1 MTQAA
6 VSTQEVV
13 NFDLSSESVPQAPVQ
28 VFKNPIPVAVLLVPV
43 VAVDP
48 KDGIE
53 KLGVLTVRRGI
64 EPQKGFLA
72 LPGGYMGYETW
83 RAAGRRE
90 LMEETGLV
98 LAPETPI
105 ELLNIESVRES
116 TRIII
121 FGETPPI
128 REEALTGFLP
138 NEEVQELQIIFGPE
152 ELAFSTHTD
161 AVRDFFSRGAAH

>member
-6 VSTQEVV
+6 VSTQAVEH
-13 NFDLSSESVPQAPVQ
+13 FDLSAERVPQVPVQ
-28 VFKNPIPVAVLLVPV
+28 VFKNPIPVAVLVVPV

-48 KDGIE
+48 RDGVE
-53 KLGVLTVRRGI
+53 KLGVLAVRRGI

-90 LMEETGLV
+90 LLEETGV
-98 LAPETPI
+98 CISPETPI
-105 ELLNIESVRES
+105 ELLGIESVRES
-116 TRIII
+116 TRIIL
-121 FGETPPI
+121 FGQTPPV
-128 REEALTGFLP
+128 REEEIAGFTP
-138 NEEVQELQIIFGPE
+138 NDEVPELRILFQPE

-161 AVRDFFSRGAAH
+161 AVKEFFRRTSLQ